1 VLEVD
6 RRDVAGE
13 EEAFKIELRAVERM
27 RMQQVRDSARLR
39 VEHEQDGEGNEIEQ
53 IPSRSPK
60 HERRGEQDDQVA
72 VRRQAEAE
80 ERDRGGERRRE
91 RDDGKSDRSRVEIGA
106 RWAPALG
113 ALAAVGL
120 AIAVRVPFLSAP
132 LTSDEGGYAE
142 VARLWERSNTLYRGA
157 WVDRPQG
164 LMLIYRGI
172 SDLGLGS
179 TEGLRAA
186 AAVVAAMTLLATM
199 LLALRL
205 GGRITALA
213 TALLVATVGSSP
225 FIESFTLSGE
235 LLSSVPALLS
245 LIAFCAYLESGR
257 AAWLVPAGVLT
268 GCALMIRQSAFDAG
282 LAAIALLVVRDRGR
296 AWRPVSLLLAGAA
309 VPIGLGV
316 ASAARAG
323 EWWYAVVAYR
333 GDGDSIFTGSPIH
346 RFHLLTASFPAAGKA
361 LAPLAALAAL
371 AWWRA
376 PLLLRLWLGAA
387 VVGVLAGGNFHAHYY
402 LQLVPPLAVLGGVA
416 VAALVE
422 ARRQIAWG
430 ACFAPAAVAL
440 AFAAPLW
447 FASGVAQAEAIW
459 PRDPHLQSDDAVSRY
474 VKLHTR
480 PHEKIFVLWAAA
492 DVYYLADRPPA
503 FRYLWYRNVQSIPGA
518 LPAAERMLGQRKPK
532 LVIAAQTPLAID
544 PSSLTTMRILRRE
557 YRVVAAVAG
566 VPIYH
571 RLQHRRRMPMSGPML
586 S

>member
-1 VLEVD
+1 MHE
-6 RRDVAGE
+6 
-13 EEAFKIELRAVERM
+13 
-27 RMQQVRDSARLR
+27 VRDSARLR
-39 VEHEQDGEGNEIEQ
+39 VQDDQDGEGDEIDQE
-53 IPSRSPK
+53 PSRPPQD
-60 HERRGEQDDQVA
+60 ERRRQEDDEIA

-80 ERDRGGERRRE
+80 ERDRAGERDPERRRSRE
-91 RDDGKSDRSRVEIGA
+91 RRAAVEIGA

-120 AIAVRVPFLSAP
+120 AIAVRLPFLNAP

-186 AAVVAAMTLLATM
+186 AAAVAAMTLLATM

-205 GGRITALA
+205 GGRITALSA
-213 TALLVATVGSSP
+213 GLLVATAGSSP

-245 LIAFCAYLESGR
+245 LVAFCAYRRSR
-257 AAWLVPAGVLT
+257 HAPWLVVAGLLT

-282 LAAIALLVVRDRGR
+282 LAAIVLLVLEQRRR
-296 AWRPVSLLLAGAA
+296 AWRPVALLLTGAA
-309 VPIGLGV
+309 VPIAYCA
-316 ASAARAG
+316 ASAAQVG

-346 RFHLLTASFPAAGKA
+346 RWHLLTASMPAAGKA
-361 LAPLAALAAL
+361 LAPLAALAVL
-371 AWWRA
+371 GWWRA
-376 PLLLRLWLGAA
+376 PRLVRLWLGAA
-387 VVGVLAGGNFHAHYY
+387 VVGVIAGGNFHAHYY
-402 LQLVPPLAVLGGVA
+402 LQLVPPLAILGGVA

-422 ARRQIAWG
+422 ARREFAWG
-430 ACFAPAAVAL
+430 ACAATAAAAL

-459 PRDPHLQSDDAVSRY
+459 PKDPHLQSDKAVSAY

-480 PHEKIFVLWAAA
+480 PHEQIFVVWAAA

-503 FRYLWYRNVQSIPGA
+503 FPYLWKRNVQAIPGA
-518 LPAAERMLGQRKPK
+518 LPAAEKMLAQRKPA
-532 LVIAAQTPLAID
+532 LVVAAQPPTAID

-557 YRVVAAVAG
+557 YKMVAAVDG
-566 VPIYH
+566 IPIYR
-571 RLQHRRRMPMSGPML
+571 RLAHPRREPLAGPIWP
-586 S
+586 

>member
-1 VLEVD
+1 
-6 RRDVAGE
+6 
-13 EEAFKIELRAVERM
+13 
-27 RMQQVRDSARLR
+27 
-39 VEHEQDGEGNEIEQ
+39 
-53 IPSRSPK
+53 
-60 HERRGEQDDQVA
+60 
-72 VRRQAEAE
+72 
-80 ERDRGGERRRE
+80 
-91 RDDGKSDRSRVEIGA
+91 
-106 RWAPALG
+106 
-113 ALAAVGL
+113 
-120 AIAVRVPFLSAP
+120 VRVPFLSAP

-186 AAVVAAMTLLATM
+186 AVAVMTLLATM
-199 LLALRL
+199 LLAFRL
-205 GGRITALA
+205 GGRITALS
-213 TALLVATVGSSP
+213 TGLLVATAGSSP

-235 LLSSVPALLS
+235 LLSSVPAILS
-245 LIAFCAYLESGR
+245 LVAFCAYLRSR
-257 AAWLVPAGVLT
+257 HAPWLVLAGLLT

-282 LAAIALLVVRDRGR
+282 LAAIVLLVVREGRR

-309 VPIGLGV
+309 VPITMGA
-316 ASAARAG
+316 ASAARVG

-333 GDGDSIFTGSPIH
+333 GDGDSLFTGSPVH
-346 RFHLLTASFPAAGKA
+346 RFHLLTASLPAAGKA

-376 PLLLRLWLGAA
+376 PLLVRVWLGAA

-430 ACFAPAAVAL
+430 ACAAPAAAAL

-447 FASGVAQAEAIW
+447 FSSGVAQAEAIW
-459 PRDPHLQSDDAVSRY
+459 PRDPHLQSDKAVSKFVR
-474 VKLHTR
+474 LHTR

-492 DVYYLADRPPA
+492 DVYYLADRPPS
-503 FRYLWYRNVQSIPGA
+503 FPYLWFRNVKSIPGA
-518 LPAAERMLGQRKPK
+518 LPAAERMLAQRKPK
-532 LVIAAQTPLAID
+532 LVVAAQSPIAMD
-544 PSSLTTMRILRRE
+544 PASLTAMRILRRE
-557 YRVVAAVAG
+557 YRVVKAVAG
-566 VPIYH
+566 VPIYL
-571 RLQHRRRMPMSGPML
+571 RLPHPRRSPSPGQVL
-586 S
+586 F

>member
-1 VLEVD
+1 MHEV
-6 RRDVAGE
+6 RN
-13 EEAFKIELRAVERM
+13 
-27 RMQQVRDSARLR
+27 SARLR
-39 VEHEQDGEGNEIEQ
+39 VQDDQDGEGDEIEQ
-53 IPSRSPK
+53 KPSRPPQD
-60 HERRGEQDDQVA
+60 ERRYQEDDEVA
-72 VRRQAEAE
+72 IRRQAQAE
-80 ERDRGGERRRE
+80 ERDRAGERDREPRRR
-91 RDDGKSDRSRVEIGA
+91 RDRRPAVEIGA

-120 AIAVRVPFLSAP
+120 AIAVRLPFLNAP

-186 AAVVAAMTLLATM
+186 AAAFAAMTLLATM

-205 GGRITALA
+205 GGRITALSA
-213 TALLVATVGSSP
+213 GLLVATAGSSP

-235 LLSSVPALLS
+235 LLSSIPALLS
-245 LIAFCAYLESGR
+245 LVAFCAYLRTRR
-257 AAWLVPAGVLT
+257 AWWLLVAGLLT

-282 LAAIALLVVRDRGR
+282 LAAIALLVLEQRRR
-296 AWRPVSLLLAGAA
+296 AWRPVSLLLLGAA
-309 VPIGLGV
+309 VPIAYGA
-316 ASAARAG
+316 ASAARVG

-346 RFHLLTASFPAAGKA
+346 RWHLLTASMPAAAKA
-361 LAPLAALAAL
+361 LAPLAALAVL
-371 AWWRA
+371 GWWRA
-376 PLLLRLWLGAA
+376 PRLLRLWLGAA

-402 LQLVPPLAVLGGVA
+402 LQLVPPLAILGGVA
-416 VAALVE
+416 VSELVE

-430 ACFAPAAVAL
+430 ACAAAAAAAL

-459 PRDPHLQSDDAVSRY
+459 PRDPHLQSDKAVSAY

-480 PHEKIFVLWAAA
+480 PHQKIFVVWAAA

-503 FRYLWYRNVQSIPGA
+503 FPYLWYRNVQSIPGA
-518 LPAAERMLGQRKPK
+518 LPAAEKMLALRKPA
-532 LVIAAQTPLAID
+532 LVVAAQAPTAID

-557 YRVVAAVAG
+557 YRMVAAVAG
-566 VPIYH
+566 IPIYR
-571 RLQHRRRMPMSGPML
+571 RLPHPRREPLPGPVWP
-586 S
+586 

>member
-1 VLEVD
+1 MP
-6 RRDVAGE
+6 GE
-13 EEAFKIELRAVERM
+13 EKTFKIELRAVEGM
-27 RMQQVRDSARLR
+27 WMQQVRDSARLR
-39 VEHEQDGEGNEIEQ
+39 VQHQQDGEGNEIEQ
-53 IPSRSPK
+53 VSPRAPQ
-60 HERRGEQDDQVA
+60 HERRSEQDEQVA

-80 ERDRGGERRRE
+80 ERDRGRERRRQRE
-91 RDDGKSDRSRVEIGA
+91 RREDQRSRVEVGA
-106 RWAPALG
+106 RWAPAFG
-113 ALAAVGL
+113 VLAALGL

-179 TEGLRAA
+179 TEGLRLAA
-186 AAVVAAMTLLATM
+186 AAVAAMTLLATM
-199 LLALRL
+199 LVALRL
-205 GGRITALA
+205 GGRITAVA
-213 TALLVATVGSSP
+213 TALLVATAGSSP

-245 LIAFCAYLESGR
+245 LLAFCAYLRRRR
-257 AAWLVPAGVLT
+257 APWLVLAGLLT
-268 GCALMIRQSAFDAG
+268 GCALMIRQSAFDVA
-282 LAAIALLVVRDRGR
+282 LAAIALLVVRERRR

-309 VPIGLGV
+309 VPIAFGA
-316 ASAARAG
+316 ASAARVG

-333 GDGDSIFTGSPIH
+333 GDGDSFFTGSPIH
-346 RFHLLTASFPAAGKA
+346 RFHLLTASLPAAGKA

-376 PLLLRLWLGAA
+376 PLLVRLWLGAA
-387 VVGVLAGGNFHAHYY
+387 VVGVLAGGNFHTHYY

-416 VAALVE
+416 VAGLVE

-430 ACFAPAAVAL
+430 VCFAPAAAAL

-459 PRDPHLQSDDAVSRY
+459 PRDPHLQSDHAVARY
-474 VKLHTR
+474 VRLHTR
-480 PHEKIFVLWAAA
+480 PHEPIYVVWAAA

-503 FRYLWYRNVQSIPGA
+503 FPYLWYRNVQSIPGA
-518 LPAAERMLGQRKPK
+518 MPAAQRMLAQRKPK
-532 LVIAAQTPLAID
+532 LVIAAQTPLTSG
-544 PSSLTTMRILRRE
+544 PSPLTTMLVLRRE
-557 YRVVAAVAG
+557 YRLVAAVAG

-571 RLQHRRRMPMSGPML
+571 RLQHPRRGILAGPML
-586 S
+586 T